1 MRAGVLQ
8 SPSAHGRKRSIAR
21 VSPLCRACHASRR
34 QLLCCAAV
42 DAANPKDRLVP
53 FSSKLAFGVGQFAE
67 GLKNTGFTFFIL
79 FYYNQVLG
87 LPGTLAGAALFIALM
102 FDAVTDPLAGSLS
115 DNWKSRLG
123 RRHPFMY
130 ASALPLALAFVGLF
144 APPAGLGEWGLFVWL
159 TVFAILTRG
168 AMTLY
173 HVPHLALGA
182 ELTEN
187 FNERTRVVAYRQFF
201 GTLGGAAVYIIGL
214 GYFFADFRGGRLAV
228 DNYMPFALTLG
239 VLMVVTIWYSAFG
252 TQKEVP
258 FLSDPAP
265 KPKRN
270 PLTQLFLDLRE
281 GFTNRSFTWL
291 FSGVLVVFI
300 MAGVNS
306 ALDLYMFQYFWE
318 LTSAQM
324 LVLLMALVVG
334 LLAGVFLTTPLL
346 RRTSKIFGVM
356 LGTGAWAVSQVIP
369 VALRLTEM
377 FPDNG
382 TETLFYTLVGFRFV
396 QGLLLQQA
404 FIAFGSMMADVA
416 DEHELQSGVRQEGIF
431 FGAIAFSSKA
441 TAGFGNFIG
450 GLGLDIISWPRGT
463 DIQTAADVPAEVLF
477 NLGVLYGPIV
487 AGFSIISLWCYT
499 HYDLTKER
507 HAGILERLNAR
518 RQAAQPAAHAD

>member
-1 MRAGVLQ
+1 MT
-8 SPSAHGRKRSIAR
+8 S
-21 VSPLCRACHASRR
+21 
-34 QLLCCAAV
+34 
-42 DAANPKDRLVP
+42 ANPRDRLVP

-67 GLKNTGFTFFIL
+67 GLKNTGFGFFIL

-87 LPGTLAGAALFIALM
+87 LPGTLAGLALFIALM

-130 ASALPLALAFVGLF
+130 ASALPLALAFLGLF
-144 APPAGLGEWGLFVWL
+144 SPPAGLGEWGLFAWL

-187 FNERTRVVAYRQFF
+187 FDERTRVVAYRQFF
-201 GTLGGAAVYIIGL
+201 GTLGTAGVYLLGL
-214 GYFFADFRGGRLAV
+214 GYFFADDRGGRLAIE
-228 DNYMPFALTLG
+228 NYTPFALTAG
-239 VLMVVTIWYSAFG
+239 VLMLVTIWYSAFG

-258 FLSDPAP
+258 FLSEPAP

-270 PLTQLFLDLRE
+270 PLTQLFLDLKE

-291 FSGVLVVFI
+291 FSGVLIVFI
-300 MAGVNS
+300 MAGVNG
-306 ALDLYMFQYFWE
+306 ALDLYMFEYFWE

-324 LVLLMALVVG
+324 LGLVMASVAG
-334 LLAGVFLTTPLL
+334 LLVGVFLTTPLL
-346 RRTSKIFGVM
+346 RRTSKVFGVI
-356 LGTGAWAVSQVIP
+356 LGTAVWAICQVIP
-369 VALRLTEM
+369 VVLRLGDT
-377 FPDNG
+377 FPENG
-382 TETLFYTLVGFRFV
+382 TDALFYTLLGFRFI
-396 QGLLLQQA
+396 QGVILQQA

-416 DEHELQSGVRQEGIF
+416 DEHEYESGVRQEGIF

-450 GLGLDIISWPRGT
+450 GFGLDIISWPRGPE
-463 DIQTAADVPAEVLF
+463 IQSAADVPAQTLF
-477 NLGVLYGPIV
+477 NLGLLYGPIV
-487 AGFSIISLWCYT
+487 AGFSIIALWCYT
-499 HYDLTKER
+499 RYDLTKER
-507 HAGILERLNAR
+507 HAAIIEKLNQR
-518 RQAAQPAAHAD
+518 RQDDAPQRRRMPPGQLA